1 MADDT
6 HELHLTPA
14 PGWIPVD
21 PFPAGPAKQSFVS
34 GTAARDRTR
43 VTYYRTAD
51 SDHLHASVWFGQ
63 AAEGP
68 PDSVHGGAI
77 AAVLDEAMGAVCW
90 MNQHPVVGARI
101 TINYRHM
108 VPLGFSGRVESWI
121 DHIERRKCFI
131 TSKLTDADG
140 KVYAE
145 GEALFVKLTPE
156 QIEASLRAR
165 TRRKAAHAAESR
177 THGDA

>member
-1 MADDT
+1 MSAGVLAHPSD
-6 HELHLTPA
+6 
-14 PGWIPVD
+14 WQPVT
-21 PFPAGPAKQSFVS
+21 PFPAGPATHSFVS
-34 GTAARDRTR
+34 GSAARDRTR
-43 VTYYRTAD
+43 VEYFRKAD
-51 SDHLHASVWFGQ
+51 SDHLYACVWFGPTS
-63 AAEGP
+63 EGP

-131 TSKLTDADG
+131 TSRLSDEAG
-140 KVYAE
+140 KIYAE
-145 GEALFVKLTPE
+145 GEGLFIKLTPE

-165 TRRKAAHAAESR
+165 ARRSVQLK
-177 THGDA
+177 TP

>member
-1 MADDT
+1 MSPFSA
-6 HELHLTPA
+6 A
-14 PGWIPVD
+14 PEVAPPDGWEPVV
-21 PFPAGPAKQSFVS
+21 PFPAGPSTHSYVS
-34 GTAARDRTR
+34 GTAANERTR
-43 VTYYRTAD
+43 VTYYRAATG
-51 SDHLHASVWFGQ
+51 DHLFATVGFGSS
-63 AAEGP
+63 AEGP

-90 MNQHPVVGARI
+90 MNGHPVVGARI

-108 VPLGFSGRVESWI
+108 VPLGFAGHVESWI

-131 TSKLTDADG
+131 TSRLTDEHG

-156 QIEASLRAR
+156 QIEASIRAR
-165 TRRKAAHAAESR
+165 ERRRALVR
-177 THGDA
+177 